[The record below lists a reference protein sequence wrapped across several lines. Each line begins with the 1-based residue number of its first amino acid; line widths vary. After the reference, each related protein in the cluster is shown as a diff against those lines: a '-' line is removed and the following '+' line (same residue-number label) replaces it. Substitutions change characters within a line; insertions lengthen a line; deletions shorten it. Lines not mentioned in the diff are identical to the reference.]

1 MKIKDTIKY
10 LRRSLVLEQKE
21 FADLLG
27 IDKSSICNY
36 EHGTRKPRIPI
47 IRKMLELA
55 KQHKLKISPEDFL
68 N

>member
-36 EHGTRKPRIPI
+36 EHGARKPRLPI

-55 KQHKLKISPEDFL
+55 KQHKIKISPEDFL

>member
-36 EHGTRKPRIPI
+36 EHGVRKPRLPI

-55 KQHKLKISPEDFL
+55 KQHKIKISTEDFL